1 MYIESSVVIMKL
13 FKFFKRPRNLYFS
26 IIVMLTVVA
35 GLASISFSYYVGES
49 TNETKLALSIVDN
62 EIQSDA
68 LTDNKL
74 TILPNETLT
83 FNMFLISNNNFE
95 SIYKL
100 FYKASD
106 KVEVQVDRIYPSLE
120 AHSVNIVKITVK
132 NYSNNEEIVEIGI
145 KSGYLNTNI
154 DIEGKEI
161 IR

>member
-1 MYIESSVVIMKL
+1 MMKL

-68 LTDNKL
+68 LTDYKL

-106 KVEVQVDRIYPSLE
+106 KVEVKVDRIYPSLE

-132 NYSNNEEIVEIGI
+132 NYSNNEETVEIGI

-154 DIEGKEI
+154 EIEGKEI
-161 IR
+161 TR

>member
-35 GLASISFSYYVGES
+35 GLASVSFSYYVGES

-74 TILPNETLT
+74 TILPNETLI

-106 KVEVQVDRIYPSLE
+106 KVEVKVDRIYPSLE

>member
-1 MYIESSVVIMKL
+1 MVIMKL

-35 GLASISFSYYVGES
+35 GLASVSFSYYVGES

-100 FYKASD
+100 FYKAND
-106 KVEVQVDRIYPSLE
+106 KVEVKVDRIYPSLE

-132 NYSNNEEIVEIGI
+132 NYSNNEETVEIGI